1 MRIDYKGI
9 VHSDATFLT
18 CLRRTP
24 GRFELVGRLLATIE
38 QASSVA
44 NVIDD
49 TSRSSQEKIAL
60 LIGARDAI
68 YTIAQLAHEVCC
80 DDTALSLYGC
90 YELYCRALLGFHR
103 ELA

>member
-1 MRIDYKGI
+1 MRTDYKGI
-9 VHSDATFLT
+9 VYSDATFLM
-18 CLRRTP
+18 CLHRAP
-24 GRFELVGRLLATIE
+24 GRFELVERLLAVIE

-44 NVIDD
+44 SVIND
-49 TSRSSQEKIAL
+49 TSRSPKEKVAL

-90 YELYCRALLGFHR
+90 YELYCRALPLGFPS
-103 ELA
+103 